1 MEHIALFLRGVA
13 IGVLFSAPAGP
24 VNVMCIREAFQFG
37 YRVGLAAALGAVTAD
52 VTFAALAAFGMTAI
66 ADLVIG
72 HALTFQTVA
81 GLCLVVI
88 GWRVARAPAR
98 VDLDEAPIPARR
110 AALTGFAM
118 TASNPT
124 TILGFI
130 AVFGALGDWAPD
142 HGDYIGA
149 GFLVAGV
156 GAGGVGLWL
165 LMVSGIA
172 LVRQRMT
179 MAALARLNVGAGA
192 VLGLFGAALLARVA
206 WVVLQRWA

>member
-1 MEHIALFLRGVA
+1 MEHIALFLRGLL
-13 IGVLFSAPAGP
+13 IGVLFSAPVGP

-52 VTFAALAAFGMTAI
+52 VLFATAAAFGLTAI
-66 ADLVIG
+66 ADLVTG
-72 HALTFQTVA
+72 HALAFQTVA
-81 GLCLVVI
+81 ALCLIGI
-88 GWRVARAPAR
+88 GWRVATAPPR
-98 VDLDEAPIPARR
+98 VDLDAAPVSARR

-142 HGDYIGA
+142 HGDYVGA

-156 GAGGVGLWL
+156 AAGGVGLWF
-165 LMVSGIA
+165 LMVSAIS

-179 MAALARLNVGAGA
+179 LAALARINVGAG
-192 VLGLFGAALLARVA
+192 VLLALFGLALLARVL
-206 WVVLQRWA
+206 WVVL